1 MIIDCHGHSSAPQK
15 LWAYRATLLATRGV
29 DGPLR
34 LDISDAEIAEAL
46 AIPEVGPIGHLPSL
60 DAHGLDLQLISPRP
74 NHLMHS
80 EQPERIIHWFVEE
93 AHNLIARQVAL
104 FPGRFRGVAA
114 LPQCAG
120 APIAGVLPELERCIR
135 RLGFVGCLLNPDP
148 FENGGGVSP
157 PLGDRYWYPLYEKLC
172 DLDIPAHV
180 HASTSRSPRA
190 GYSVHMINE
199 ESIAVLNLL
208 NSDVFADFPTLKII
222 IPHGGGAIPYQL
234 GRFDAMSLRQGGMRF
249 RDRMRHLHYDT
260 VLYNRASIELLVR
273 TVGADRCVF
282 GEECPGIG
290 AVVDPETGRQM
301 DELRPHVEALEFLS
315 ADERQMILEGNARRL
330 FRLDAPVASA

>member
-1 MIIDCHGHSSAPQK
+1 MVIDCHGHTSAPQK
-15 LWAYRATLLATRGV
+15 LWAYRALLLASRGV
-29 DGPLR
+29 DGPSTLTFT
-34 LDISDAEIAEAL
+34 DDEIREAM
-46 AIPEVGPIGHLPSL
+46 AIPETGPIGHLPSL
-60 DAHGLDLQLISPRP
+60 DAHGLGLQLLSPRP
-74 NHLMHS
+74 NHLMAS
-80 EQPERIIHWFVEE
+80 EQPEKIIQWFVE
-93 AHNLIARQVAL
+93 AVHDVIARQVAL

-120 APIAGVLPELERCIR
+120 APIAYVFPELERCVK

-148 FENGGGVSP
+148 YENGGRGEAP

-172 DLDIPAHV
+172 ELDIPAQI
-180 HASTSRSPRA
+180 HASTSRSARA

-208 NSDVFADFPTLKII
+208 NSDVFRDFPELKLI

-234 GRFDAMSLRQGGMRF
+234 GRFDAMSLRQGGTRF
-249 RDRMRHLHYDT
+249 RDRLRFLYFDT
-260 VLYNRASIELLVR
+260 VLYNAPSIELLIK
-273 TVGADRCVF
+273 TVGVDRCLF

-301 DELRPHVEALEFLS
+301 DELRPYVEAFDFLS
-315 ADERQMILEGNARRL
+315 DADRQMILEGNARRV
-330 FRLDAPVASA
+330 FRLG